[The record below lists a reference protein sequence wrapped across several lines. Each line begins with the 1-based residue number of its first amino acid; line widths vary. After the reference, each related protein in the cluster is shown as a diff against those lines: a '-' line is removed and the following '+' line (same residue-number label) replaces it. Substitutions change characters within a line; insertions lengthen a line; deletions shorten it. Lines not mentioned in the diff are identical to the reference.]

1 MVKNI
6 LDRLAK
12 NWHEEFLEE
21 KNKAKEKIADQ
32 DTKDILKITPER
44 RLEFREAFK
53 NEYNLYDVDE
63 EQRELICDMAE
74 ASAFGTKD
82 DIEKA
87 LGNHRKFIIDEL
99 S

>member
-1 MVKNI
+1 MIEKI
-6 LDRLAK
+6 LNRLMQQ
-12 NWHEEFLEE
+12 WGEEFLEE

-32 DTKDILKITPER
+32 DIKDILKITPER

-53 NEYNLYDVDE
+53 KEYDLYDIDE
-63 EQRELICDMAE
+63 EQRELMCDMAE

-87 LGNHRKFIIDEL
+87 LGNHRRFIIN